1 MVQFVFFARN
11 YIKLKKKRNTH
22 KRKNQLESWLVYVKG
37 EKTPVVFIKK
47 PGSYLLS
54 HGRAA
59 VPSALGRFTS
69 VFGKGTGIS
78 TLLWPPGDHMGHRVS
93 MVL

>member
-1 MVQFVFFARN
+1 MKKPARKLVCIYKRRKAACNVQ
-11 YIKLKKKRNTH
+11 
-22 KRKNQLESWLVYVKG
+22 
-37 EKTPVVFIKK
+37 KK

-78 TLLWPPGDHMGHRVS
+78 TLLWPPGDHMGHRELDGPMIRS
-93 MVL
+93 EPER